1 MNELLKNVELD
12 SNGNPKRIKL
22 NIQARV
28 IEQFSRE
35 YFYPR
40 IVFYPDSNIRYQN
53 KTISLQKII
62 DLIGNFFYRKIVIDD
77 FSADPYSFFRFDENC
92 PEEFRR
98 FLEIALESG
107 GILMTED
114 EANIRGVRKGCK
126 VYRLAYSLYPYYN
139 LPQRDY
145 NVVDLS
151 RILYPLLSKIEKEK
165 KGDQLSL
172 NF

>member
-62 DLIGNFFYRKIVIDD
+62 DLIRNFFYRK
-77 FSADPYSFFRFDENC
+77 NC
-92 PEEFRR
+92 
-98 FLEIALESG
+98 
-107 GILMTED
+107 
-114 EANIRGVRKGCK
+114 N
-126 VYRLAYSLYPYYN
+126 
-139 LPQRDY
+139 
-145 NVVDLS
+145 
-151 RILYPLLSKIEKEK
+151 
-165 KGDQLSL
+165 
-172 NF
+172 